1 MRRTLLHL
9 LIVAF
14 LSALALGLKPDLTS
28 NNAPNC
34 QPNVLLIMTDD
45 QGWGDLSL
53 HGNLDLQTPNLDQ
66 LARSGAQFERFY
78 VSPVCAPT
86 RASLLTGRYHLR
98 TGTITV
104 TGGWEAMRP
113 DETTI
118 AELFRANGYRTGC
131 FGKWHNG
138 EHYPQT
144 PQGQGFDQ
152 FTGFLGG
159 HLNNYFDAKLEQN
172 GQLRPT
178 KGFITDVLTDAA
190 LSFIRAKS
198 DKPFFCYVPYNAPH
212 SPFQVPDAYFKP
224 FKDKG
229 LTDELAS
236 VYGMVKNVDDNIG
249 RLLKQ
254 LEKQGVANNT
264 IVVFLTDNGPNGVR
278 YNGHMRG
285 IKGQVDE
292 GGVRVPCFVRWPGH
306 IQPKTVVNT
315 PAAHIDLLPTLAGL
329 CTLPNTKT
337 AHPLDGQNL
346 SETLLGRAKSG
357 VARMLFTHQAVQPF
371 PALQP
376 MPGAVRAG
384 QYVWINRK
392 NTAELYD
399 LQADPEQKT
408 DLARTH
414 PSLTD
419 SLGKAYQRWFEQ
431 MRAEAKTS
439 HPIPVGYTEAPQ
451 VTLPGIEAYFVGKV
465 RFNEGHGWAND
476 WLTGWQTTTDTIQW
490 QVDVQTPGTYQV
502 MLQYACPV
510 MGAVFDLLLDNK
522 VVMKS
527 QFLPAFVGPLLLSP
541 DRIPR
546 KESYE
551 RVWGSHRLGRI
562 AFIKPGRTE
571 VRLVLSQPLS
581 RPIDLKQLV
590 LVK

>member
-1 MRRTLLHL
+1 MKRTLPNLL
-9 LIVAF
+9 LIAL
-14 LSALALGLKPDLTS
+14 LSALALGLNPDLTS
-28 NNAPNC
+28 NNAPNR

-53 HGNLDLQTPNLDQ
+53 HGNPDLQTPNLDQ

-159 HLNNYFDAKLEQN
+159 HLNNYFDATLEQN

-190 LSFIRAKS
+190 LGFIRAKS

-212 SPFQVPDAYFKP
+212 SPFQVSDAYFKP

-236 VYGMVKNVDDNIG
+236 VYGMVKNVDDNVG

-254 LEKQGVANNT
+254 LEKQGIANNT

-285 IKGQVDE
+285 IKAQVDE
-292 GGVRVPCFVRWPGH
+292 GGIRVPCFVRWPGH
-306 IQPKTVVNT
+306 IQPNTVVNT

-337 AHPLDGQNL
+337 THPLDGQNL
-346 SETLLGRAKSG
+346 SEILLGRIKSG
-357 VARMLFTHQAVQPF
+357 PAWINPSWIGPARMLFTHQAVQPF

-392 NTAELYD
+392 NAPELYD

-408 DLARTH
+408 DLVQTH

-431 MRAEAKTS
+431 MQAEAKTS
-439 HPIPVGYTEAPQ
+439 HPIPVGYAEARQ
-451 VTLPGIEAYFVGKV
+451 VTLPGIEAHFVGKV

-490 QVDVQTPGTYQV
+490 QVDVQKPGTYQV
-502 MLQYACPV
+502 MLQYACPLS
-510 MGAVFDLLLDNK
+510 GAVFNLLLDNK
-522 VVMKS
+522 VVMES
-527 QFLPAFVGPLLLSP
+527 QSLPAFVGLLLPSP
-541 DRIPR
+541 DRVPR
-546 KESYE
+546 KEAYG
-551 RVWGSHRLGRI
+551 RVWGNH
-562 AFIKPGRTE
+562 
-571 VRLVLSQPLS
+571 
-581 RPIDLKQLV
+581 
-590 LVK
+590 